1 MSDSNKVYIFDT
13 TLRDGEQSAGIGFTI
28 EDKLEVARQL
38 ERLNVD
44 IIEAGFPFSSPGDFE
59 AVSLIAREVR
69 GPVIAGLAR
78 ASGADVDACWNAIS
92 QAETPRI
99 HVFISASEIH
109 MAHQLRKNREDVM
122 EMARAAVARAKGY
135 CPDVEFSPMDAS
147 RSDPEFVYQLLEA
160 TIEEGATT
168 VNVPDTVGYAIPQ
181 EFGELI
187 ASLQEHVPNIDRAR
201 ISVHCHNDLGMA
213 TANSLAGVL
222 NGARQ
227 VEGAIN
233 GIGERAGN
241 TSIEEVIM
249 AIRTHGD
256 FTGLHT
262 DVRTEEL
269 YHASRLVERV
279 SGMAVQSNKAVVG
292 KNAFRHSSGIHQDGV
307 LKLRETYEIM
317 DPASIGI
324 PTGDSIV
331 LTKVSGRHGLR
342 ARIADLGVSLD
353 DATLDRVYEAFKD
366 VADRKD
372 EVDDRDL
379 QAILAEQA
387 SVQVQELWTIDLV
400 QVSAGDHASPTA
412 TVRLIDP
419 DGEVRQDAAIGAGPV
434 DAIYQAINRV
444 MGVAN
449 ELTEFSVKSVTEGI
463 DAVGEVTIRVEAD
476 GRAYTGRAA
485 DTDILVASA
494 RAYMHALNRLLNATM
509 ADATTAD
516 ATMQQSDSAV
526 ADSAVAAAAGE

>member
-1 MSDSNKVYIFDT
+1 MSDKVHIFDT
-13 TLRDGEQSAGIGFTI
+13 TLRDGEQSAGVGFTI

-38 ERLNVD
+38 ARLDVD
-44 IIEAGFPFSSPGDFE
+44 VIEAGFPFSSAGDFE

-78 ASGADVDACWNAIS
+78 ANAEDVDACWNAVS

-109 MAHQLRKNREDVM
+109 MAHQLHKNREDVM
-122 EMARAAVARAKGY
+122 EMARAAVARAAGY
-135 CPDVEFSPMDAS
+135 CPDVEFSPMDAT
-147 RSDPEFVYQLLEA
+147 RSDPEFVHRLLEA
-160 TIEEGATT
+160 AIAEGATT
-168 VNVPDTVGYAIPQ
+168 VNIPDTVGYALPQ
-181 EFGELI
+181 EFGALI
-187 ASLQEHVPNIDRAR
+187 ASIFEQVPNIGRAR
-201 ISVHCHNDLGMA
+201 VSVHCHNDLGLA

-241 TSIEEVIM
+241 TSLEEVIM
-249 AIRTHGD
+249 SIRTRGD
-256 FTGLHT
+256 FANLHT
-262 DVRTEEL
+262 GVRTTEL
-269 YHASRLVERV
+269 HHASRLVERV
-279 SGMAVQSNKAVVG
+279 SGMQVQSNKAVVG
-292 KNAFRHSSGIHQDGV
+292 RNAFRHSSGIHQDGV

-317 DPASIGI
+317 NPADIGI
-324 PTGDSIV
+324 PGGDSIV

-342 ARIADLGVSLD
+342 ARIADLGIELA
-353 DATLDRVYEAFKD
+353 DAALDRVYEAFKD

-387 SVQVQELWTIDLV
+387 SVQVREHWRLDLV
-400 QVSAGDHASPTA
+400 QVSAGNRASPTA
-412 TVRLIDP
+412 TVRLTGP
-419 DGEVRQDAAIGAGPV
+419 DGGERQDAAIGSGPV
-434 DAIYQAINRV
+434 DAIYRAINRV
-444 MGVAN
+444 VGVEN

-463 DAVGEVTIRVEAD
+463 DAVGEVTIRIEAG
-476 GRAYTGRAA
+476 GRSYSGRAA

-494 RAYMHALNRLLNATM
+494 RAYMHALNRCLNA
-509 ADATTAD
+509 AAQPA
-516 ATMQQSDSAV
+516 ASA
-526 ADSAVAAAAGE
+526 

>member
-1 MSDSNKVYIFDT
+1 MSDSDKVYIFDT
-13 TLRDGEQSAGIGFTI
+13 TLRDGEQSAGVGFTI

-38 ERLNVD
+38 ARLNVD

-59 AVSLIAREVR
+59 AVSLIAREVK
-69 GPVIAGLAR
+69 GPIIAGLAR
-78 ASGADVDACWNAIS
+78 ANFDDVDSCWNAVA

-122 EMARAAVARAKGY
+122 EMARAAVARAKSY
-135 CPDVEFSPMDAS
+135 CEDVEFSPMDAT
-147 RSDPEFVYQLLEA
+147 RSDREFVYQLLQA
-160 TIEEGATT
+160 AIEEGATT
-168 VNVPDTVGYAIPQ
+168 VNIPDTVGYALPQ

-187 ASLQEHVPNIDRAR
+187 AAVRENVPDIDRAR

-213 TANSLAGVL
+213 TANSLSGVL

-249 AIRTHGD
+249 AISTRGD
-256 FTGLHT
+256 FGHVHT
-262 DVRTEEL
+262 NVKTDEL
-269 YHASRLVERV
+269 YRASRIVERV

-292 KNAFRHSSGIHQDGV
+292 RNAFRHSSGIHQDGV

-324 PTGDSIV
+324 PVGDSIV

-342 ARIADLGVSLD
+342 ARIADLGVELD
-353 DATLDRVYEAFKD
+353 EEALGRVYDAFKD

-387 SVQVQELWTIDLV
+387 SVQLHDQWSLDLV
-400 QVSAGDHASPTA
+400 QVSAGDHSAPTA
-412 TVRLIDP
+412 TVRLIDR
-419 DGEVRQDAAIGAGPV
+419 DSAEHQDAAIGTGPV

-444 MGVAN
+444 VGIEN

-463 DAVGEVTIRVEAD
+463 DAVGEVTIRIEAE
-476 GRAYTGRAA
+476 GRTYTGRAA

-494 RAYMHALNRLLNATM
+494 RAYLHALNRLTN
-509 ADATTAD
+509 
-516 ATMQQSDSAV
+516 
-526 ADSAVAAAAGE
+526 VAAPQQPVTAAP